1 MNQFILATP
10 FAVCYANDIDAL
22 IPEHWAQEGLAILRE
37 NMVAANLVHRDFQD
51 EFARFGDTVHTRR
64 PGEFVAKRK
73 TNADSVTVQNA
84 TATDVPVVL
93 NQHIHVSFMLK
104 DGEET
109 LAFQDLVATYL
120 NPAMLANA
128 RLVDQI
134 VLGQYPQFLAN
145 WAGGLDI
152 MTSSNVKEYILA
164 TREKMNINKAYT
176 EGRNLIWTPSSE
188 TVALSLAEFT
198 NAQNVGDDGTA
209 MAEAFLGRKFGFQ
222 NWMCQNMADVAIGS
236 TTQNGAINNG
246 AGYAAG
252 TTALTVDSFTG
263 AVPDN
268 AWVTIAGDDTPHQ
281 VAAATETLGNTTS
294 LTLAAPGLR
303 RAVADNA
310 VIKVYTPGAVNL
322 VAGYAAGYTKE
333 IVVDGFTVAPKV
345 GQFVTFGAQTHKY
358 TVMQATTTSL
368 LLDRA
373 LEAALTDDLA
383 VNIGPAGS
391 YNFAFHRDAI
401 TLVTR
406 PLQPP
411 RPGTGALSAVVSDEG
426 VGMRATITYNGSEQG
441 HLVTLDFLLG
451 VKVLDTNLGAVMFG

>member
-145 WAGGLDI
+145 WAGGLDA

-236 TTQNGAINNG
+236 TLQSGAINNM

-252 TTALTVDSFTG
+252 VTSLTVDGFTG

-268 AWVTIAGDDTPHQ
+268 AWLTIAGDDTPHQ
-281 VAAATETLGNTTS
+281 VASATETLGNTT
-294 LTLAAPGLR
+294 TLVLASPGLR

-310 VIKVYTPGAVNL
+310 VVKVYTPGAVNA
-322 VAGYAAGYTKE
+322 VGGYAAGYTKE
-333 IVVDGFTVAPKV
+333 IVVDAFTVAPKV